1 MIGYTFISEEFDDII
16 RNCYDSLPNRMDL
29 ILLKNGNPINYWKI
43 FKKKKRSR
51 FFFCVLW
58 KFCIE
63 KNSNFKNFKKIMK
76 I

>member
-43 FKKKKRSR
+43 FKKKNDPG
-51 FFFCVLW
+51 FFFLCILKVLYRK
-58 KFCIE
+58 KF
-63 KNSNFKNFKKIMK
+63 KF
-76 I
+76 